1 MEKKEIKHLLTEQD
15 QMRTDIQTVQKNIKS
30 MLGIIYI
37 ILACLAVVACIL
49 AK

>member
-1 MEKKEIKHLLTEQD
+1 MEKKEIEHLLTEQD
-15 QMRTDIQTVQKNIKS
+15 QMRTDLHTVQKNIKS

>member
-1 MEKKEIKHLLTEQD
+1 MEKKEIENLLTEQD
-15 QMRTDIQTVQKNIKS
+15 QMRTDLQTVQKNINS

>member
-1 MEKKEIKHLLTEQD
+1 MEKKEIEHLLREQD
-15 QMRTDIQTVQKNIKS
+15 QMRTDLHTAQKNIKS